1 MTMTSSMNESEA
13 KLDMR
18 RTANYKPNIWKDD
31 FLQSLGSKYEK
42 EEFAMQ
48 LNKWVIE
55 VKCLFVQELDV
66 LQKLELVDWI
76 HKLGLASHFEKEID
90 EFLQTIFVSAQNF
103 NKFKVKDNM
112 HMSTICFK
120 LLRLHGYHVFPA
132 DILSNFLDVRDNS
145 FASNV
150 KNIVELLEAS
160 HLGLD
165 GEQILEEAKKFA
177 INWLKDALK
186 STSSSINIELCDNNM
201 VVQRV
206 VHALE
211 LPSHWRVP
219 WFDVKWHMNQY
230 QTIEHMDPVLL
241 ELAKLNFNIIQA
253 KLQKEVK
260 ELSRWWEKLGIKED
274 LCFAR
279 NRLVESFMCA
289 AGVAFEAKY
298 KSLRKW
304 LTKVIIFVLVIDD
317 VYDIHAS
324 FEELNP
330 FTMAFHRWD
339 AKEIDELPEYMKI
352 CFNALQDI
360 TNEIAYDIGGEKNFN
375 MVLHYLKK
383 TWIEFCKAL
392 YVEAKWYK
400 MGYIPSLQEYLN
412 NAWTTSSG
420 PLILLHSYFATVC
433 EVTDEIDDF
442 PDIYE
447 DLVYN
452 VSIIIRLCNDL
463 GTAVA
468 ERERGD
474 AASSIICYMN
484 EMNVSEEEARKHIQ
498 DIINSAWRKINGHC
512 STPISWMGPF
522 FNQAKNAARV
532 AHTLYLNG
540 DGFGI
545 QDRDIK
551 KHILSLVVEP
561 F

>member
-1 MTMTSSMNESEA
+1 MTSSMNESEA
-13 KLDMR
+13 KLDMMR
-18 RTANYKPNIWKDD
+18 RTANYKPNIWKHD
-31 FLQSLGSKYEK
+31 FLQSLGSKYDK

-55 VKCLFVQELDV
+55 VKCLFVQNLDV

-76 HKLGLASHFEKEID
+76 HKLGLVNHFEKEID

-103 NKFKVKDNM
+103 NKFNVQDNM
-112 HMSTICFK
+112 HLSTLCFK
-120 LLRLHGYHVFPA
+120 LLRLHGYHIFPA
-132 DILSNFLDVRDNS
+132 DILSNVLDERDNS
-145 FASNV
+145 FACNV
-150 KNIVELLEAS
+150 KNIMELLEAS
-160 HLGLD
+160 HLGLE
-165 GEQILEEAKKFA
+165 GEQILEDAKIFA
-177 INWLKDALK
+177 INWLKVALT
-186 STSSSINIELCDNNM
+186 STSSTINIKELCDNM

-211 LPSHWRVP
+211 LPSHWRVT
-219 WFDVKWHMNQY
+219 WFDVKWHMKQY
-230 QTIEHMDPVLL
+230 QTIENMDPVLL
-241 ELAKLNFNIIQA
+241 ELTKLNFNIIQA

-289 AGVAFEAKY
+289 SGVAFEAKY

-304 LTKVIIFVLVIDD
+304 LTKVITFVLVIDD

-330 FTMAFHRWD
+330 FTTAFHRWD
-339 AKEIDELPEYMKI
+339 TKEIDELPEYMKI

-412 NAWTTSSG
+412 NAWITSSG
-420 PLILLHSYFATVC
+420 PLILLHSYFATMF
-433 EVTDEIDDF
+433 EYTDEIDDF
-442 PDIYE
+442 PHIYE

-452 VSIIIRLCNDL
+452 VSLIIRLCNDL

-498 DIINSAWRKINGHC
+498 DIINIAWKKINGHC
-512 STPISWMGPF
+512 STPITWMEPF